1 MTGRYQMING
11 RGERFEIDIPTFSL
25 DSPAAK
31 RTLN

>member
-1 MTGRYQMING
+1 MTGRYQMVTN

-25 DSPAAK
+25 DSPSVA